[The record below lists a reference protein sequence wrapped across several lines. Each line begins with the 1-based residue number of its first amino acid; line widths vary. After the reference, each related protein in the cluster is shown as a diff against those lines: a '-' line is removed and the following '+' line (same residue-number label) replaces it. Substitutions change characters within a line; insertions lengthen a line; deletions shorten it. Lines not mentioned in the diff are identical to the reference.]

1 MKAFLVSSSH
11 GILDTQANISE
22 QVVFSI
28 ESRQKC
34 HSVTQHEMEELLT
47 YHVKTPATSN
57 KTMSKQK
64 GCVDTRK
71 IINKKNNQQR
81 EAKGEKSTKET

>member
-1 MKAFLVSSSH
+1 M
-11 GILDTQANISE
+11 
-22 QVVFSI
+22 
-28 ESRQKC
+28 
-34 HSVTQHEMEELLT
+34 LT

-81 EAKGEKSTKET
+81 GKRRKVNKRNIKKNINFAASALRIPPPQKMKK